1 MISFTVYGEPVAQG
15 RPRAAAVNGQVV
27 MYDPQKSRDYKYY
40 VRLAAAQHKPP
51 KPLEGEL
58 EVVIDVY
65 RSIPKSMPK
74 RKRQLALQGKIRP
87 VTKPDVD
94 NYVKAIKD
102 ALSGIIWKDDK
113 QVVSLTVRKW
123 YSDMPRVEIDIEEVG
138 MSASSK
144 DHRRASGMDEA
155 RG

>member
-1 MISFTVYGEPVAQG
+1 MISFTVYGEPISQL
-15 RPRAAAVNGQVV
+15 RPRATTINGYVR
-27 MYDPQKSRDYKYY
+27 MYDPQKSRDYKQY
-40 VRLAAAQHKPP
+40 VRLVAVEHKPP
-51 KPLEGEL
+51 KPLEGEIEL
-58 EVVIDVY
+58 VIDVY
-65 RSIPKSMPK
+65 RPIPKSMSK
-74 RKRQLALQGKIRP
+74 RKRQLALKGKIRP
-87 VTKPDVD
+87 TTKPDID